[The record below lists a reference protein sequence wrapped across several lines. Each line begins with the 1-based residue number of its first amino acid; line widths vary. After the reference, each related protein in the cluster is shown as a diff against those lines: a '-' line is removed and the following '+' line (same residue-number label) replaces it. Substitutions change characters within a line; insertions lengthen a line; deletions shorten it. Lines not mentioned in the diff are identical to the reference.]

1 MSKYETSSAKY
12 FPETAPFI
20 TEAGSADNDYSW
32 TLSTLEA
39 LDHITACLRH
49 YQAFGDRQDLDESIF
64 SLIALEARLH
74 RSTSQGRA
82 KVQ

>member
-1 MSKYETSSAKY
+1 MSKYETSSVKHSSG
-12 FPETAPFI
+12 TSPFLNG
-20 TEAGSADNDYSW
+20 AGSTDTDYPD

-49 YQAFGDRQDLDESIF
+49 YQVFGDRQDLDESIF

-74 RSTSQGRA
+74 RSTRQGRA